1 MQSDTKTNADDYDYS
16 GHVKQVKTLRQGLD
30 GQLQSLKVLPA
41 SREVSLS
48 ITKIQ
53 EGIMWLGMEL
63 KRLGEKNPYPQS
75 YNPDS
80 TQIEKTADNLK
91 L

>member
-1 MQSDTKTNADDYDYS
+1 MEPQDTKEGMSYEER
-16 GHVKQVKTLRQGLD
+16 VKQTKALRQGLD
-30 GQLQSLKVLPA
+30 SELQKLKSLTS
-41 SREVSLS
+41 SRETSLS

-63 KRLGEKNPYPQS
+63 KRLGEANPYPQS
-75 YNPDS
+75 YNPEN
-80 TQIEKTADNLK
+80 TKIEPTADNLK

>member
-1 MQSDTKTNADDYDYS
+1 MGELEAAISDRNVRE
-16 GHVKQVKTLRQGLD
+16 VKEWRRDLDATLQRIKN
-30 GQLQSLKVLPA
+30 SIPS
-41 SREVSLS
+41 SREKSLT

-63 KRLGEKNPYPQS
+63 KRMNEPNPYPQS

-80 TQIEKTADNLK
+80 PRIEPTADGLK